1 MKKEGV
7 SAVGVGGLLDGRV
20 QEGWVLESLRQALA
34 VPGVSL
40 AAVAVARGNSRKSFA
55 SRLNRVIDRLEEQV
69 RCRKERLFVP
79 TDVAAELSVPP
90 LNVKITRHGNRLCP
104 GEPGTAAL
112 RRCDVEVVLC
122 FAAIPPRRP
131 LP

>member
-1 MKKEGV
+1 MNRVDPELMKNKTV
-7 SAVGVGGLLDGRV
+7 YLVTVGVLLDGRI
-20 QEGWVLESLRQALA
+20 QERWVLESLRQALA

-79 TDVAAELSVPP
+79 TDVAAELPGPP
-90 LNVKITRHGNRLCP
+90 LNVKITPHGNRWRP
-104 GEPGTAAL
+104 GQPRATAPL
-112 RRCDVEVVLC
+112 RGD
-122 FAAIPPRRP
+122 
-131 LP
+131 

>member
-79 TDVAAELSVPP
+79 TDAAAELPVPP
-90 LNVKITRHGNRLCP
+90 LDLKIPRHGKRWVP
-104 GEPGTAAL
+104 AGPGTAAAATGL
-112 RRCDVEVVLC
+112 SEVWRWLT
-122 FAAIPPRRP
+122 R
-131 LP
+131 